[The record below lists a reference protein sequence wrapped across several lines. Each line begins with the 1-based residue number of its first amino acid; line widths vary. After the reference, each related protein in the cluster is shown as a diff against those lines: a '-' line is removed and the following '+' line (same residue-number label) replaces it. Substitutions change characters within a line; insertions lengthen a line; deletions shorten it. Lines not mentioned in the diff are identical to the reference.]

1 MEYVCTGATLKCTMG
16 TSCPKL
22 KATPKN
28 VSLTGKDQANVA
40 DYVSMVNI
48 PSFGRCRSLAYPP
61 TAAATAAAHGKL
73 TPMPCVPGTCPKWKA
88 IDKDSLICGEPAL
101 LKPAT
106 LKCMYGGIIS
116 IVDPGQTLEIKVRG
130 VSEQSDNKKREK
142 AEQEIPEEL
151 LQEFN
156 ELDKEGLNK
165 DSVLDGVQLA
175 LDAAGMVPV
184 LGAIPDLINASISV
198 LRGDWVG
205 AGLSVLAAVPLVGD
219 VAGGAKLAYKGAKIA
234 KKATKSSKIISN
246 VAKKS
251 DDIASNAVIKSDNI
265 VPKITLDEKKN
276 IAKKYISKDVTKDA
290 LLKEKG
296 VTPDNVDEVYRQVKI
311 ERKREAIAFY
321 KEHLNSEKVNKKI
334 ITENIDDTF
343 KQIKNGNYVTKEV
356 DNFDDKI
363 KVNRRK
369 IANEINGID
378 FNYKVERISLK
389 KGDVLYQHNNG
400 RTGNY
405 CTDNIK
411 QTPSES
417 GISAIGTKGK
427 KAKYEFVVQEDG
439 VSALKTTS
447 KKITDNWSL
456 YWEDLAGNKH
466 PINVETIGGGSQYY
480 IPGSNEYL
488 ERIFDMRQINI
499 IISH

>member
-28 VSLTGKDQANVA
+28 VSLTGKDQANIA
-40 DYVSMVNI
+40 DYISIVNI

-106 LKCMYGGIIS
+106 LKCMYGGTIS

-130 VSEQSDNKKREK
+130 ASKQSDNKKKEK

-156 ELDKEGLNK
+156 EFDTEGLNK

-205 AGLSVLAAVPLVGD
+205 AGLSIVAAMPGVGD
-219 VAGGAKLAYKGAKIA
+219 VVGGAKIAYKGAKIA
-234 KKATKSSKIISN
+234 KSTQKSSKVIGN
-246 VAKKS
+246 VAK
-251 DDIASNAVIKSDNI
+251 NADNI
-265 VPKITLDEKKN
+265 VPKITLEEKKY
-276 IAKKYISKDVTKDA
+276 IAKKYINKDVTRDA

-296 VTPDNVDEVYRQVKI
+296 VTLDNVDEVFRQVKI

-321 KEHLNSEKVNKKI
+321 KEHTLPQ
-334 ITENIDDTF
+334 NID
-343 KQIKNGNYVTKEV
+343 KNLIKKE
-356 DNFDDKI
+356 
-363 KVNRRK
+363 R
-369 IANEINGID
+369 ANLASQINGID
-378 FNYKVERISLK
+378 FNYKIEKGVVN
-389 KGDVLYQHNNG
+389 KGDVMYQYSVDG

-405 CTDNIK
+405 LSHNPNQSTSDLGVSSQIFDNNTGKFKMRELIEIKFEEGGYPYLRSTAKEITDTWSNNIAR
-411 QTPSES
+411 ES
-417 GISAIGTKGK
+417 GRIYTKKIKTKG
-427 KAKYEFVVQEDG
+427 
-439 VSALKTTS
+439 
-447 KKITDNWSL
+447 
-456 YWEDLAGNKH
+456 
-466 PINVETIGGGSQYY
+466 GGIQTF
-480 IPGSNEYL
+480 IPGQSWKENSIKK
-488 ERIFDMRQINI
+488 RNADI
-499 IISH
+499 IHL